1 MKSNI
6 PLKKRWKGRKVE
18 KSSIH
23 AIKSTIWTIIQILDQ
38 EFERSN
44 KFQYNMPMNRSFL
57 PLIKSAVEKYI
68 LKRYQATKREKFW
81 IWNVFMEYFIYGLM
95 RNLALPPKLQIY
107 LPLPQTCCYYF
118 SNFDQLYYSHYF
130 GKKKL
135 EKFTQNRRMYTPP
148 PNQPPSP
155 PQKGST
161 NSKITDKLPKRMK
174 AF

>member
-130 GKKKL
+130 GKKNWKSL
-135 EKFTQNRRMYTPP
+135 PKIAGCTPLHQTNPP
-148 PNQPPSP
+148 P
-155 PQKGST
+155 
-161 NSKITDKLPKRMK
+161 LPRRVQQIRK
-174 AF
+174 